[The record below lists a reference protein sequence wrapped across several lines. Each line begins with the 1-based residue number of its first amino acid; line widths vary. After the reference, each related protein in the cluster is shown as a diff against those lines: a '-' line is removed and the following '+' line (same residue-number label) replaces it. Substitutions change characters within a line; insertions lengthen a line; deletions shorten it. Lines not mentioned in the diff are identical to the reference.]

1 MRAVRRLA
9 AAAATA
15 GLAAGGLF
23 LVAPAAH
30 ATVRNCELQAAGW
43 GPVTPEITAARQK
56 GAAGDWHRCY
66 LELTALHV
74 PQVRA
79 DDACM
84 EAQKL

>member
-1 MRAVRRLA
+1 M
-9 AAAATA
+9 
-15 GLAAGGLF
+15 
-23 LVAPAAH
+23 
-30 ATVRNCELQAAGW
+30 
-43 GPVTPEITAARQK
+43 TPEITAACQK